1 MPANPFHNK
10 RIVLGVSGSIAC
22 YKSADL
28 ASKLTQAG
36 AQVDVI
42 LTQAA
47 TQFITPLTFQ
57 SVTGRRAYTDRDLW
71 GDAAHV
77 LHVGLAHNADLLVIA
92 PATANTLTKLA
103 HGAADDLLSVTAL
116 AATCPLLLA
125 PAMDGGMFT
134 HPATQ
139 ANLRLLVERGAL
151 IIGPEEGHLASGLVA
166 RGRMS
171 EPQTLLGII
180 RQRLA
185 QDGPLQGRKVVVTA
199 GGTREAIDPVRFL
212 SNHSSGKQGYALAQ
226 AALDAGGDVVLIT
239 TATALPTPIGV
250 QRVAVNSAQEM
261 LAAVLH
267 ECATAD
273 VLMMA
278 AAVADFRPAQ
288 VAAQKIKK
296 QANDDVP
303 TLELVRNPDILLA
316 VAQQRQHSGRPAVV
330 VGFAAETEKLLEN
343 AQTKLTQKGLNLLV
357 ANDVSATDAGFAV
370 DTNRVTL
377 LGADGA
383 VETLPLLSK
392 GEVAVKVI
400 EKVINALALRSTHDG
415 IAPAQNQI

>member
-1 MPANPFHNK
+1 MSANPLHNK
-10 RIVLGVSGSIAC
+10 RIVLGISGSIAC

-77 LHVGLAHNADLLVIA
+77 LHVGLAHGADLLVVA
-92 PATANTLTKLA
+92 PATANTLAKLA

-116 AATCPLLLA
+116 AATCPLLIA

-139 ANLRLLVERGAL
+139 ANLRLLTERGAL
-151 IIGPEEGHLASGLVA
+151 VIGPEEGHLASGLVA

-171 EPQTLLGII
+171 EPQMLLGYI
-180 RQRLA
+180 RRRLA

-226 AALDAGGDVVLIT
+226 AALDAGGEVVLIT
-239 TATALPTPIGV
+239 TATTLAAPVGV
-250 QRVAVNSAQEM
+250 RRVDVNSAQEM
-261 LAAVLH
+261 LTAVLR

-288 VAAQKIKK
+288 VAGQKIKK
-296 QANDDVP
+296 QAGDVP
-303 TLELVRNPDILLA
+303 TLELVRNPDILLE
-316 VAQQRQHSGRPAVV
+316 VAQQRRVSGWPPVV
-330 VGFAAETEKLLEN
+330 VGFAAETENLLQN
-343 AQTKLTQKGLNLLV
+343 AQTKLVQKGLSLLV
-357 ANDVSATDAGFAV
+357 ANDVSASDAGFAV

-377 LGADGA
+377 LGADGT

-392 GEVAVKVI
+392 AEVAAKVV
-400 EKVINALALRSTHDG
+400 EKVVSSLSQPSG
-415 IAPAQNQI
+415 Q